1 LNDAVAVM
9 MMVVVVVVVLVEDVH
24 VGFTPPLPGYR
35 CATHSPSA
43 PYRVPSAFSRF
54 LALAQANNLGI

>member
-1 LNDAVAVM
+1 